1 MARRIERCSATH
13 AWLVCERDGEVAG
26 YAYGA
31 PLKDRAAYRWTVE
44 VSVYVGEGFA
54 RQGVG
59 RELYQ
64 ALFEL
69 MRRQG
74 LRRIVAGITL
84 PNDAS
89 VALHEGLGFELIGAF
104 KRVGWKQGAWRDVSW
119 WQLDLP
125 GGDAPPTEP
134 GLPQRLSAS
143 P

>member
-89 VALHEGLGFELIGAF
+89 VALHEGLGL
-104 KRVGWKQGAWRDVSW
+104 KQGAWRDVSW